1 MSLKKKMVSM
11 GTAMVVAVSM
21 MRVSAS
27 AYNLHYD
34 AGAGSTVN
42 VTEQSVRIETSGSD
56 RITVTSTYFTTYI
69 SGAYCEAYGITYLT
83 TTANINSVGTYYL
96 VYKGT
101 SAPKAGLNAS
111 VKVQLVD
118 YNASRSVSAIG
129 TMKG

>member
-21 MRVSAS
+21 MSVSAS

-42 VTEQSVRIETSGSD
+42 VTSYTTTVTASGAD
-56 RITVTSTYFTTYI
+56 RITVTSTHFSTYI
-69 SGAYCEAYGITYLT
+69 SGACCEAYGVNYET
-83 TTANINSVGTYYL
+83 TTANINSTGTYYL

-101 SAPKAGLNAS
+101 TIPKAGVNVT
-111 VKVQLVD
+111 VKTQLVD
-118 YNASRSVSAIG
+118 YNSSRSVSAIG
-129 TMKG
+129 TIKG

>member
-21 MRVSAS
+21 MSVSAS

-42 VTEQSVRIETSGSD
+42 VTSDTSTVRTSGSD

-69 SGAYCEAYGITYLT
+69 SGAYCEAYGITYGT

-101 SAPKAGLNAS
+101 TAPKAGMDIS

-129 TMKG
+129 TIKG